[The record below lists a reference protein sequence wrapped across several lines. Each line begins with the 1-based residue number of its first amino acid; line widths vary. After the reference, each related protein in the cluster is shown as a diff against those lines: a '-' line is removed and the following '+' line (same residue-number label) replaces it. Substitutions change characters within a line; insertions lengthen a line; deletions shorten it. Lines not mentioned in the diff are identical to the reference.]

1 MEAQKFYSHL
11 KDTSDLGLTLRVLR
25 PKGFSWAHVQQA
37 SGSKVECQGR
47 VEEKHTAWGTLAA
60 LRLRSAQCLH
70 SKESVLHRSVSVS
83 FPFLYLLHL
92 SVVICVI
99 RFSEISLSLSLG
111 PLAVGVWSTMADGT
125 INLPDDLLSSKAP
138 EEHWTDKG
146 IFRDLNS
153 YVPFLWA
160 LFR

>member
-1 MEAQKFYSHL
+1 MGNPSRAEAQ
-11 KDTSDLGLTLRVLR
+11 
-25 PKGFSWAHVQQA
+25 
-37 SGSKVECQGR
+37 E
-47 VEEKHTAWGTLAA
+47 
-60 LRLRSAQCLH
+60 
-70 SKESVLHRSVSVS
+70 RSVSAFEGICSASVS
-83 FPFLYLLHL
+83 FRFISLPLSPPSLCRNLRYSLLRDL
-92 SVVICVI
+92 
-99 RFSEISLSLSLG
+99 SLSLSLG

>member
-1 MEAQKFYSHL
+1 MEAHKFYSHL

-83 FPFLYLLHL
+83 FPFLSLRDL
-92 SVVICVI
+92 SL
-99 RFSEISLSLSLG
+99 SLSLSLSLG

>member
-1 MEAQKFYSHL
+1 MGNPSRAEAQ
-11 KDTSDLGLTLRVLR
+11 
-25 PKGFSWAHVQQA
+25 
-37 SGSKVECQGR
+37 E
-47 VEEKHTAWGTLAA
+47 
-60 LRLRSAQCLH
+60 
-70 SKESVLHRSVSVS
+70 RSVSAFEGICRNLRYS
-83 FPFLYLLHL
+83 LLRDL
-92 SVVICVI
+92 SL
-99 RFSEISLSLSLG
+99 SLSLSLSLG
-111 PLAVGVWSTMADGT
+111 ALAVGVWSTMADGT